1 MCAFCVSSLRV
12 FLNYYKYR
20 RLHMSVMLFWPLL
33 KGGPGNGKDFHLSVT
48 FSSSNQNSTPF
59 S

>member
-1 MCAFCVSSLRV
+1 
-12 FLNYYKYR
+12 
-20 RLHMSVMLFWPLL
+20 MSVMLFWPLL
-33 KGGPGNGKDFHLSVT
+33 RGGPGNGKDFHLSVT